1 MTTTLYTIEQ
11 LTGEAYMEALSH
23 VVFIVKT
30 TIKKDVNVK
39 DDVPFLEAVAKELD
53 FQFDEN
59 GVLRRIDYKGV

>member
-39 DDVPFLEAVAKELD
+39 DDVPFLEAVAKKLD